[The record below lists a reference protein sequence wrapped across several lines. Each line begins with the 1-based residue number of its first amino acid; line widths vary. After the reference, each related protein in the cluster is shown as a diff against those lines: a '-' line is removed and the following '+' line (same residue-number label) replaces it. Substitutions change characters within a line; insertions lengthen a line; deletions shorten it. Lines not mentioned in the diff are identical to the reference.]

1 MIERKVY
8 SQWAFSSHEFEK
20 RDINMSIYDELNK
33 KYKISKYKIDN
44 PDDYDVII
52 KFDQSGYASKT
63 YEVIKNGPGLSTD
76 ELALICDSGNLCFG
90 YNVKNNLIVIYI
102 D

>member
-1 MIERKVY
+1 MIERKIY
-8 SQWAFSSHEFEK
+8 SQWAFSDNEFKK
-20 RDINMSIYDELNK
+20 RDINMSIYDELNQ
-33 KYKISKYKIDN
+33 KYKIAKYKIDN
-44 PDDYDVII
+44 PEDYDVVI
-52 KFDQSGYASKT
+52 KFDQSGYASKV
-63 YEVIKNGPGLSTD
+63 YEVIKNSPNLSTD